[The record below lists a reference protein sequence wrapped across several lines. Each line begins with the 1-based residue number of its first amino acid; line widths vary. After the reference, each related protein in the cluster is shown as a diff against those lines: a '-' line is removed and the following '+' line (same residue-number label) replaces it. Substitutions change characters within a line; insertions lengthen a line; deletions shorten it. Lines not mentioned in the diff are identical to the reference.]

1 MDLLTTSCIWLSNS
15 AESLYDRLQTGAAHW
30 RRVEKW
36 ELVMDEWGRVGV
48 GGIGG
53 SIEDVEGIHT
63 ARMVR
68 KDED

>member
-1 MDLLTTSCIWLSNS
+1 MGDSDGCM
-15 AESLYDRLQTGAAHW
+15 R
-30 RRVEKW
+30 
-36 ELVMDEWGRVGV
+36 WGRCWGE